1 MSEEIRVEFREAQ
14 PVFET
19 ATETRLWKI
28 PVALAKGFAKAN
40 GAIDAAGATRVDM
53 PYARYLEIDWAT
65 LNGSALQQ
73 FLDFLF
79 RKQKMMI
86 GLRLAK
92 GAGSSG
98 EAFGT
103 EIPAG
108 RYVTT
113 IHRGAYHKVGDTYGK
128 IVEWAARHN
137 VELQDNSIEHYIDDP
152 TEVPKDQVR
161 TEVFVPVAQ

>member
-1 MSEEIRVEFREAQ
+1 MSEEVRVEFRNAQ

-28 PVALAKGFAKAN
+28 PFALAKGFAKA
-40 GAIDAAGATRVDM
+40 GAEIDAAGATRAGM

-65 LNGSALQQ
+65 LNGSALRQT
-73 FLDFLF
+73 LDLLF

-86 GLRLAK
+86 GLRLAE
-92 GAGSSG
+92 GTGSSG

-103 EIPAG
+103 QIPAG

-128 IVEWAARHN
+128 IVEWAAQQGLK
-137 VELQDNSIEHYIDDP
+137 LQDNSIEHYIDDP
-152 TEVPKDQVR
+152 TEVPKDEVR
-161 TEVFVPVAQ
+161 TEVFVPVAE